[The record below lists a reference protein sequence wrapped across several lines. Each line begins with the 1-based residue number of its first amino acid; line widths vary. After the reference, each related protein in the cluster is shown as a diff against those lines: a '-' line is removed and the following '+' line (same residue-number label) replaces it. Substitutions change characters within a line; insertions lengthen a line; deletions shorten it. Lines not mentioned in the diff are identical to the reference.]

1 MDVVP
6 AGDDGGGETK
16 GYGTDGEEDGEEN
29 PAAGDTD
36 WKRPPKVDVNANE
49 TPMGAFHHNRP
60 PEAVRGP
67 NLCQRFCSLLLVLHC
82 ACAVPALRLCCA
94 CAVPALCL
102 RHGAMWCSPTN
113 VIH

>member
-16 GYGTDGEEDGEEN
+16 GYDTDGEEDGEED

-36 WKRPPKVDVNANE
+36 WKRPPKVDVDANQ

-67 NLCQRFCSLLLVLHC
+67 TSVNVLLD
-82 ACAVPALRLCCA
+82 VPALRLRCSCA
-94 CAVPALCL
+94 APALRL
-102 RHGAMWCSPTN
+102 RRGARWCSHTN
-113 VIH
+113 GIH